1 VIIPPWICFT
11 GKFPFSFS
19 PVFAIAGSLVLRLV
33 EWMIVLKTKKESL
46 LNGTQLREYS
56 IFRSQQM
63 NEVTVPIKLRA
74 VVKGL
79 STGWDDV
86 VGKKDH
92 SFWVSSG
99 GQPQAVQWVQVW
111 LCSIMLLMISA
122 LLAAVII
129 MLMRRDQDTIEAC
142 VFGMVLA
149 VVQVW
154 MLWEP
159 CFFVMKGRQLKV
171 SLRHTEVIL
180 LLALGMAFI
189 VVSAPLAAAL

>member
-1 VIIPPWICFT
+1 
-11 GKFPFSFS
+11 
-19 PVFAIAGSLVLRLV
+19 
-33 EWMIVLKTKKESL
+33 
-46 LNGTQLREYS
+46 
-56 IFRSQQM
+56 M

-92 SFWVSSG
+92 SFWVSFG

-111 LCSIMLLMISA
+111 LCSIMLVMFAS
-122 LLAAVII
+122 LLAAAII

-149 VVQVW
+149 VVQIW

-159 CFFVMKGRQLKV
+159 CFFVMRGRQLKV

-189 VVSAPLAAAL
+189 MISAPMAAVL